1 MEERSSK
8 NLEFA
13 FKKNFN
19 IKDLSQIYVE
29 SERWFYRDNLSTFLI
44 FFFFF

>member
-29 SERWFYRDNLSTFLI
+29 SER
-44 FFFFF
+44 